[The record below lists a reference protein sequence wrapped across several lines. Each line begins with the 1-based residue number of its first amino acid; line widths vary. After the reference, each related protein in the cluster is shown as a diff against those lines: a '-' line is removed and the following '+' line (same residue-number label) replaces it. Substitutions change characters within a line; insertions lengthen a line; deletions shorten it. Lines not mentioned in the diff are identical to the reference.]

1 MSDQDIIDTI
11 AAAAHP
17 WESYVADDGNKS
29 VRSLES
35 PAIAANVFAALSERY
50 AIVPRPEPP
59 SGGYEHIVE
68 SGKKRYAIVEL
79 PDHPAQVLIGGEL
92 ESVYVNDRA
101 EASTN
106 EPSITISG
114 TVSIYADEAA
124 PLAAALLAAAD
135 AAEEEVEL

>member
-59 SGGYEHIVE
+59 IGGYEHIVE
-68 SGKKRYAIVEL
+68 SGKKRYATVEL
-79 PDHPAQVLIGGEL
+79 P
-92 ESVYVNDRA
+92 
-101 EASTN
+101 
-106 EPSITISG
+106 EPEPG
-114 TVSIYADEAA
+114 EAA
-124 PLAAALLAAAD
+124 WPIDYPRQNAISWVFVTENSRIGFPPYRVDSSQARQLAAALLAAAD
-135 AAEEEVEL
+135 AAEEMEL

>member
-1 MSDQDIIDTI
+1 MSNQDIIDTI

-17 WESYVADDGNKS
+17 WENYVADDGNKS

-59 SGGYEHIVE
+59 IGGYEHIVE

-79 PDHPAQVLIGGEL
+79 PEPEYGPDGGGQYGWTSPVAPVSTCDGRVWEEDCDMEPHEAQEH
-92 ESVYVNDRA
+92 
-101 EASTN
+101 
-106 EPSITISG
+106 
-114 TVSIYADEAA
+114 
-124 PLAAALLAAAD
+124 AAALLAAAD
-135 AAEEEVEL
+135 KAEEGK